1 MYIKLARK
9 LPEIFRGKVIQVY
22 LYKCLSLMKIA
33 PWNSFHGCAAMYS
46 LKHLYASCFVKV
58 LRASIPVK
66 LLKIPAFSAQKGTVL
81 LSVPG
86 ALLSNRRVVEGKEC
100 SSRGRGNRVL
110 CVQVALCPSPSSWHY
125 SPLLFFLLA
134 RLMSFSVFFPAFSCE
149 CMYECILKQKWDH
162 PCFRLFPKKGT

>member
-1 MYIKLARK
+1 MLR
-9 LPEIFRGKVIQVY
+9 
-22 LYKCLSLMKIA
+22 
-33 PWNSFHGCAAMYS
+33 
-46 LKHLYASCFVKV
+46 FVKV

-110 CVQVALCPSPSSWHY
+110 CVQVALCPS
-125 SPLLFFLLA
+125 LLLGNILHCF
-134 RLMSFSVFFPAFSCE
+134 SFYLHA
-149 CMYECILKQKWDH
+149 
-162 PCFRLFPKKGT
+162 